1 MKRVRVDDLA
11 PTDRLLHPLFHES
24 GAKLHSEGDMLTPR
38 HIELLR
44 KCAIDTVYEVENP
57 HDQMKLQQK
66 SAFRAIKI
74 TSLAEGM
81 TLASPIYSLNRVLLL
96 QANVAI
102 TRTIKER
109 LIERGYHD
117 VFVKKTAEE
126 LKSAQVERYC
136 KERAAIEDIGG
147 LLKAVENI
155 GDSLGAP
162 RAAGATPGPALP
174 ARLERRKFK
183 RFRGGCAA
191 TFIVQKRFSSM
202 WDHAVYSAT
211 VKDIS
216 KGGIC
221 LITHESLARG
231 QKLKL
236 TIAADE
242 RGLRI
247 AGIAEVVRIIRTNA
261 HYEAAARFL
270 YVGAEKKPSGVLPAV
285 PGPPK

>member
-24 GAKLHSEGDMLTPR
+24 GGKLHSEGDMLTQR

-44 KCAIDTVYEVENP
+44 KCGIDTVYEIENP
-57 HDQMKLQQK
+57 HDQVKLQQK
-66 SAFRAIKI
+66 SAFRAVKI
-74 TSLAEGM
+74 TSLTEGM
-81 TLASPIYSLNRVLLL
+81 SLASPIYSLNRVLLL

-102 TRTIKER
+102 TGTIKER
-109 LIERGYHD
+109 LIDRGYHD
-117 VFVKKTAEE
+117 VYVKKTAEE
-126 LKSAQVERYC
+126 LKSSQAERYA

-147 LLKAVENI
+147 LLKAVESI
-155 GDSLGAP
+155 GESLNAP
-162 RAAGATPGPALP
+162 GTAGKSAGPALP

-202 WDHAVYSAT
+202 WDQAVYAAT

-221 LITHESLARG
+221 LVTHEALARG
-231 QKLKL
+231 QKVKL
-236 TIAADE
+236 TIAAEE

-247 AGIAEVVRIIRTNA
+247 AGICEIVRINRVNA
-261 HYEAAARFL
+261 HFEAAARFL

-285 PGPPK
+285 PAPPK